1 MKELLNINIGKLSKE
16 ELIKA
21 KNDINLFLEPYNNTL
36 HEIYKRISE
45 INTEEYL
52 KSRAIKN
59 YPILTNL
66 LDKLGQE
73 YKDVIIDL
81 DEFLGI
87 RRYSSIRI
95 YGELR
100 KSCDNRMIKPTE
112 ELYKLVENFMIEN
125 SIIIPQYE
133 VLCPRCHD
141 RVLTFISNP
150 KSSNFIEDLK
160 KEIEDFCEIEDNEIW
175 CDECETSI
183 DLTNEYNIQQSDF
196 YKIIR
201 K

>member
-1 MKELLNINIGKLSKE
+1 MEELLNINIEKLSKE
-16 ELIKA
+16 ELNKA

-59 YPILTNL
+59 YPILINL

-87 RRYSSIRI
+87 KRYSSIRI

-125 SIIIPQYE
+125 SIVVPQYE

-150 KSSNFIEDLK
+150 KSDTFIEDLK
-160 KEIEDFCEIEDNEIW
+160 KEIEEFCEIEDNEIW

-183 DLTNEYNIQQSDF
+183 DPDDYNIQQSDF

>member
-1 MKELLNINIGKLSKE
+1 MEELLNINIEKLSKE
-16 ELIKA
+16 ELNKA

-59 YPILTNL
+59 YPILINL

-87 RRYSSIRI
+87 KRYSSIRI

-125 SIIIPQYE
+125 SIVVPQYE

-150 KSSNFIEDLK
+150 KSDTFIEDLK
-160 KEIEDFCEIEDNEIW
+160 KEIEEFCEIEDNEIW

-183 DLTNEYNIQQSDF
+183 DLTDDYNIQQSDF

>member
-1 MKELLNINIGKLSKE
+1 MEELLNVNIENLSKE
-16 ELIKA
+16 ELTKV
-21 KNDINLFLEPYNNTL
+21 KNDINTFLQPYNNKL
-36 HEIYKRISE
+36 SEIHKRIAKM
-45 INTEEYL
+45 NTEEYL

-59 YPILTNL
+59 YPVLENL

-87 RRYSSIRI
+87 KRYSSIRI
-95 YGELR
+95 YSELR
-100 KSCDNRMIKPTE
+100 KSCDNRMIKPAE
-112 ELYKLVENFMIEN
+112 ELYKSVENFMIEN
-125 SIIIPQYE
+125 SIVVPQYE

-150 KSSNFIEDLK
+150 KSDTFIEDLK
-160 KEIEDFCEIEDNEIW
+160 KEIEDFYDMEDNEIW
-175 CDECETSI
+175 CDECDTSI
-183 DLTNEYNIQQSDF
+183 DLTDDYNIQQSDF